1 MTCSGCQ
8 FLMVGRW
15 ASWCH
20 KANAPLL
27 AVKKCPCPHERRYF
41 EPLDVK
47 ELVNK
52 SKEAVE

>member
-8 FLMVGRW
+8 YLMVGRW
-15 ASWCH
+15 APWCH
-20 KANAPLL
+20 KADAPLL
-27 AVKKCPCPHERRYF
+27 AVRKCPCPRERRFF